1 MGTALY
7 LFYSKHKGFTLSF
20 WLIFQVFGTMVSN
33 DKLDESSNFTIIDI
47 TFVVT
52 RSPYPS
58 MDYTTLLP
66 KVWGALGLWLGLG
79 VIQLF
84 SSAVNLFSV
93 CTYFIF
99 ECLKR
104 Q

>member
-1 MGTALY
+1 
-7 LFYSKHKGFTLSF
+7 
-20 WLIFQVFGTMVSN
+20 MVSN

-66 KVWGALGLWLGLG
+66 KVGGALGLWLGLG